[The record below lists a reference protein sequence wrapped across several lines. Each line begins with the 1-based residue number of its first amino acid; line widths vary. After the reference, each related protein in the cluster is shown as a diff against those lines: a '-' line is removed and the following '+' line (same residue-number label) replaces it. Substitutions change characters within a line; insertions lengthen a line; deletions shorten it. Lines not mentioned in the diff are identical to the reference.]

1 MTIANEIKSEKPNKA
16 NIPINVLCFFTVL
29 IGNFVLFRQNFIQM
43 TAGSSSIYLIFGVES
58 IILLIVI
65 LCSSSR
71 KIKLAALSAL
81 LACFIGFTF
90 ELVLFIDLIGI
101 SHLRIS

>member
-1 MTIANEIKSEKPNKA
+1 MQKNKA
-16 NIPINVLCFFTVL
+16 NIPISILCFFIVL
-29 IGNFVLFRQNFIQM
+29 IGNFILFRQDFIQK
-43 TAGSSSIYLIFGVES
+43 APGSSSIYLIFGVES

-81 LACFIGFTF
+81 LACIIGFIF
-90 ELVLFIDLIGI
+90 EIVLFINMIGI
-101 SHLRIS
+101 FDLRIN